1 MELSEVKGVRPK
13 KASKLLNN
21 FGIETYCDLGNPPM
35 KKKPL
40 ILNAWKLREIMWNNH
55 VTIMSRAGIMIT
67 VLVYPYAP
75 WCWNMNPNICLRNHP
90 NVGKYT

>member
-1 MELSEVKGVRPK
+1 MLEWLINGVKGVPPK

-21 FGIETYCDLGNPPM
+21 FSIETYCDLGNPPM

-55 VTIMSRAGIMIT
+55 VTIMSRAGIYDHSISIAICSM
-67 VLVYPYAP
+67 VLEYESQHLP
-75 WCWNMNPNICLRNHP
+75 
-90 NVGKYT
+90 